1 MSSGHVA
8 HEGQHAAPSNAQL
21 LSSILLDIGAS
32 DYLQKFIDE
41 EQDDDCIPSYKKP
54 DMISRNYGLPSS
66 LASAFVE
73 KCRAKA
79 GALRAGDFA
88 SISMSSSGPPPQT
101 GAASAPVDADSA
113 MREMKLEMVR
123 ELGKGGF
130 GTVFLCKNPADKLY
144 VAVKL
149 VNDPKHAKEAMRE
162 GQRLRMPRQVRVRA
176 RAHVC
181 AAARGAPSL
190 ECNADPPLHCTAPP
204 PCRTAPPG
212 RALRCVV
219 GALATACGMR
229 HACAAAARARCST
242 RPVSPEAHL
251 TGKVW

>member
-1 MSSGHVA
+1 MALSLGRARAGSTSGA
-8 HEGQHAAPSNAQL
+8 RL

-54 DMISRNYGLPSS
+54 DMISRSYGLPPS

-73 KCRAKA
+73 KCRARA

-88 SISMSSSGPPPQT
+88 SMSLSSSGPPPQP

-162 GQRLRMPRQVRVRA
+162 GQRLRRAKHKNIVLMHRV
-176 RAHVC
+176 HDLGNGSC
-181 AAARGAPSL
+181 AL
-190 ECNADPPLHCTAPP
+190 EMEA
-204 PCRTAPPG
+204 
-212 RALRCVV
+212 
-219 GALATACGMR
+219 
-229 HACAAAARARCST
+229 
-242 RPVSPEAHL
+242 VSGGDL
-251 TGKVW
+251 